1 VPVVSDGTYL
11 KDVRVAAGD
20 LQRRGGVLGR
30 AKDVSQLKRQ
40 RKVLRT
46 ALRNFDRRIYAMSR
60 YRLDT
65 GGLNR
70 QRSRLAATGSRL
82 SVSLSDFTDY
92 VLLDNLAQVQ
102 RLVGVLGRRIAA
114 FQGAATG

>member
-1 VPVVSDGTYL
+1 M
-11 KDVRVAAGD
+11 
-20 LQRRGGVLGR
+20 
-30 AKDVSQLKRQ
+30 
-40 RKVLRT
+40 LRT
-46 ALRNFDRRIYAMSR
+46 ALRNFDRRTYAMSR

-82 SVSLSDFTDY
+82 SVGLSDFTEY

-114 FQGAATG
+114 FQRAATG